1 MMEELYQTLKQNSA
15 ENTIKRIN
23 KEKEDYMKLID
34 DLKSSIQEMKMT
46 VLENYV
52 DKMKT
57 ASENGY
63 NHCELY
69 TYEVS
74 EKLNDVHKI
83 NFLFRGPMYDNGN
96 GKGVMFFQNKGIKSL
111 LEELTDELSPFR
123 ITLKFN
129 RLKRTNTV
137 VIYW

>member
-1 MMEELYQTLKQNSA
+1 MENLYETLKQTSA
-15 ENTIKRIN
+15 RNTEKRIH
-23 KEKEDYMKLID
+23 KEKDDYKKSIEE
-34 DLKSSIQEMKMT
+34 LKSSIQEMKKT
-46 VLENYV
+46 VLENNIE
-52 DKMKT
+52 KMKA

-69 TYEVS
+69 TYEIS
-74 EKLNDVHKI
+74 DKLNDTHKI

-96 GKGVMFFQNKGIKSL
+96 GKGVNFFQNKGIKSL
-111 LEELTDELSPFR
+111 LEEITDDLSPFR
-123 ITLKFN
+123 VGLRFN